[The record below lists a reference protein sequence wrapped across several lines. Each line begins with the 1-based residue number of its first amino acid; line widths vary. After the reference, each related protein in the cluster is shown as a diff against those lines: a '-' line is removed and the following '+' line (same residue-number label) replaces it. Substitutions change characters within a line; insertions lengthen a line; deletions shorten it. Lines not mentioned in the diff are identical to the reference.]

1 MKRQRRRR
9 NLPTPGT
16 APGTITVPLDAGA
29 PRVDVLSWG
38 PDVDPASI
46 VRRHLASAA
55 DIPPLSQGQTL
66 QWVNICGLGDAE
78 ILRSIG
84 RHFNIHPLV
93 LEDIGNTNQRPKVEA
108 YDNFLFIVARVPK
121 GDGSLPTAMTDA
133 SAAFGDRGS
142 TLVTE
147 QLSICI
153 GKDFVLTFQE
163 DSEDVFEPVRQR
175 VVGGLGKLR
184 SSGPDY
190 LAYAILDAAI
200 DAFFPLLEFYG
211 EALEDLEND
220 VIENPSPREITRIHE
235 LKRNL
240 LTARRAVWPQR
251 EMLNVLIR
259 DESSFITATTKVFLR
274 DCYDHVI
281 QLIDVIET
289 YREIASGLVDILL
302 SSQSNRMN
310 EIMKVLT
317 IISTIFIPLSFVAGV
332 YGMNFDTDSPW
343 NMPELGWRYGY
354 PIVMLCML
362 VVGISLLLWFRK
374 RGWIGR
380 RAR

>member
-29 PRVDVLSWG
+29 PKVDVLSWG
-38 PDVDPASI
+38 PDVEPANI
-46 VRRHLASAA
+46 VRRHLATAT
-55 DIPPLSQGQTL
+55 DIPPLPEGHTL

-78 ILRSIG
+78 ILRTIG

-108 YDNFLFIVARVPK
+108 YDNLLFIVARVPQ
-121 GDGSLPTAMTDA
+121 GDGSLPSAAADA
-133 SAAFGDRGS
+133 SAAVGGS
-142 TLVTE
+142 GSALVTE

-175 VVGGLGKLR
+175 VTSGQSKLR
-184 SSGPDY
+184 SSGSDY

-220 VIENPSPREITRIHE
+220 VIENPSPGEITRIHE

-259 DESSFITATTKVFLR
+259 DESPFITATTKVFLR

-354 PIVMLCML
+354 PVVMLCML
-362 VVGISLLLWFRK
+362 AVGIGLLLWFRK